1 MGLIHLKELLKYQEN
16 MQNSSQQKSTFSLK
30 ELMILVIILHVAV
43 A

>member
-16 MQNSSQQKSTFSLK
+16 MQNSKSTFSLK